1 MEFNYLNISGTGA
14 QILSQLVTA
23 SDDVYVVER
32 LLICN
37 TDTTDIKVNLW
48 LDDGAG
54 NTPYILKE
62 IIIPIGATLDFLNG
76 IPFSFKASHRLSLQL
91 TDAAYT
97 ADVICNIYKQ

>member
-1 MEFNYLNISGTGA
+1 MEFKYLNVSGTGI
-14 QILSQLVTA
+14 QTLSAAVTD

-37 TDTTDIKVNLW
+37 TDTTAISVDLW

-54 NTPYILKE
+54 NAPYILDGVE
-62 IIIPIGATLDFLNG
+62 IPVGVTLDFLNG

-91 TDAAYT
+91 TDAAYE